1 MGHDT
6 VGAPRRTRLASV
18 PWHVV
23 APLLLYVLVSLA
35 GVTQSSIGA
44 AELRVDPT
52 DPSGVM
58 LGEARSTRS
67 DEFLT
72 SSPLALGVTATGR
85 AEDLNPLTASQAFLN
100 GLPSGPATSVIFLD
114 GSLLRLGPWLPDSV
128 LFAAKYWLGTLLLL
142 LAAPAWFRTL
152 TGSRWIGWFAAA
164 LILFSPAN
172 VWWSSSHGNLLGFT
186 LAGAV
191 ALQRA
196 SRDAETGR
204 WWQAVAWALA
214 AAWLLVRTPLFYP
227 PWAVVVV
234 PVVLAGTIAALLA
247 ASPARRRTVAA
258 VVGVGVLTLVLLAA
272 VFLENRDAIAAT
284 TGTVYPGARVVSGSA
299 NALQSLFG
307 ATNLGVLA
315 DGVEVLG
322 SNSSEISSGYTVA
335 LVLAVLLLARG
346 VSWRVPGQR
355 WAVVSMGTITGF
367 WVLWS
372 TVDFGTFGSSIPLL
386 NQVPS
391 ARSTQ
396 VLGHLG
402 VLLLCVV
409 LPAVRRRGAVSWSL
423 MAAGTT
429 AALAAYAGSLLRQ
442 QTVPALT
449 VGGIWLAALALAV
462 TVFVLTFRPRHVAGY
477 VMGGV
482 LALALVWQVNPVLVG
497 LGDLRGIE
505 VAQQMEQDGEVAR
518 ADGGVWASDHY
529 SVDALMMATGV
540 PAFSGRQM
548 SGPDPD
554 VWGRL
559 DPGREHEDVW
569 NRGGAYI
576 WFSWSGRKELE
587 WTNPTPDVI
596 HVAGSPCVV
605 AERLPRLTTV
615 VAKRELDLDCLQP
628 ERSFDWGGEPRWVYS
643 VEGRAGR

>member
-23 APLLLYVLVSLA
+23 GPIVLYVLVCLA

-44 AELRVDPT
+44 AELRVDPA

-58 LGEARSTRS
+58 LGEARSSRS

-72 SSPLALGVTATGR
+72 ASPLALGVTATGR
-85 AEDLNPLTASQAFLN
+85 TEDLNPLTASQASLN
-100 GLPSGPATSVIFLD
+100 GLPTGPATSMVFLD
-114 GSLLRLGPWLPDSV
+114 GSVLRLGPWLPDGI
-128 LFAAKYWLGTLLLL
+128 LFSARYWLGTLLLL

-172 VWWSSSHGNLLGFT
+172 AWWSSSHGNLLGFT

-196 SRDAETGR
+196 ARGVEAGR
-204 WWQAVAWALA
+204 WWKAGAWAVFG
-214 AAWLLVRTPLFYP
+214 AWLLVRTPLFYP
-227 PWAVVVV
+227 PWAVVIV
-234 PVVLAGTIAALLA
+234 PVVLVSTVAALLA
-247 ASPARRRTVAA
+247 ASPDRRRTLGAVA
-258 VVGVGVLTLVLLAA
+258 GVGVLTLLFLAA
-272 VFLENRDAIAAT
+272 VFLENRDAIAAAR
-284 TGTVYPGARVVSGSA
+284 GTVYPGARVLSGSA
-299 NALQSLFG
+299 NSLQALFG
-307 ATNLGVLA
+307 ATHLGILA

-322 SNSSEISSGYTVA
+322 SNSSEISSGFTVA
-335 LVLAVLLLARG
+335 LLLAVLLLARG
-346 VSWRVPGQR
+346 VSWQVPGQR
-355 WAVVSMGTITGF
+355 WAVVSMLVLTGF

-372 TVDFGTFGSSIPLL
+372 TVDFGTVGSSIPLL

-402 VLLLCVV
+402 VLLLCLV
-409 LPAVRRRGAVSWSL
+409 LPAAPRRGAASWSL
-423 MAAGTT
+423 LAAGTT
-429 AALAAYAGSLLRQ
+429 AALTAYAGSLLRLQ
-442 QTVPALT
+442 SIPALG
-449 VGGIWLAALALAV
+449 VGAIWLAALGVAV
-462 TVFVLTFRPRHVAGY
+462 TVFALTYRPRRAAGY
-477 VMGGV
+477 VLGTV
-482 LALALVWQVNPVLVG
+482 LALSLVWQVNPVLFG
-497 LGDLRGIE
+497 LGDLRGTA
-505 VAQQMEQDGEVAR
+505 VAEDMEEAGEAAREDGA
-518 ADGGVWASDHY
+518 VWASDHY

-576 WFSWSGRKELE
+576 WFSWSGRGELE

-615 VAKRELDLDCLQP
+615 VAKRELDLDCLRP

-643 VEGRAGR
+643 VEGRDGR

>member
-6 VGAPRRTRLASV
+6 VGAPRRTRLASL

-23 APLLLYVLVSLA
+23 VPVVLYLVVVLA

-44 AELRVDPT
+44 PELRADPA
-52 DPSGVM
+52 DPSGAM
-58 LGEARSTRS
+58 LGEARATRS

-72 SSPLALGVTATGR
+72 ASPLALGVTATGD
-85 AEDLNPLTASQAFLN
+85 AEDHNPLTASQAYLN
-100 GLPSGPATSVIFLD
+100 GLPTGPATSLLFLD
-114 GSLLRLGPWLPDSV
+114 GSLLRLGPWLPDGI
-128 LFAAKYWLGTLLLL
+128 LFSARYWLGTLLLL

-152 TGSRWIGWFAAA
+152 TGSRWVGWFAAA

-172 VWWSSSHGNLLGFT
+172 AWWSSSHGNLLGFT

-196 SRDAETGR
+196 SRSVETGR
-204 WWQAVAWALA
+204 WWQAGAWMVAS
-214 AAWLLVRTPLFYP
+214 AWLLVRTPLFYP

-234 PVVLAGTIAALLA
+234 PAVLLGTVAALLA
-247 ASPARRRTVAA
+247 ASPARRRTIAAVGGVAA
-258 VVGVGVLTLVLLAA
+258 LTLVFLATLY
-272 VFLENRDAIAAT
+272 LENREAIAAT
-284 TGTVYPGARVVSGSA
+284 AGTVYPGARVLSGSA
-299 NALQSLFG
+299 NALQSVLG

-322 SNSSEISSGYTVA
+322 SNSSEISSGFTVA

-355 WAVVSMGTITGF
+355 WAVVSMLAVTGF

-372 TVDFGTFGSSIPLL
+372 TVDFGAFGSSLPLL

-402 VLLLCVV
+402 VLLLCLL
-409 LPAVRRRGAVSWSL
+409 LPAAPARGTVSWSL

-429 AALAAYAGSLLRQ
+429 AAMAAYAGSLLRL
-442 QTVPALT
+442 QTIPALT

-462 TVFVLTFRPRHVAGY
+462 TVFALTYRPRHAAGY
-477 VMGGV
+477 VLGG
-482 LALALVWQVNPVLVG
+482 ALAFSLVWHVNPVLVG
-497 LGDLRGIE
+497 LGDLRDSTAARE
-505 VAQQMEQDGEVAR
+505 MLEEGEAAR

-548 SGPDPD
+548 SGPDAE

-576 WFSWSGRKELE
+576 WFSWSGRERLE

-605 AERLPRLTTV
+605 ADRLPRLTTV
-615 VAKRELDLDCLQP
+615 VAKRELDLDCLRP

-643 VEGRAGR
+643 VEGRTGR